1 MFYGTPCILSYLTMQ
16 VASQLA
22 GVEAQ
27 FQTAL
32 ERLNMDT
39 HSGTSDKTLETTDTV
54 DTMDNTVTLNKDS
67 DDITV
72 NRRVKCN
79 HISNQIIGIIR
90 SRNTANDK
98 GLHKRDPSAP
108 PQDSLRMQQSFR
120 R

>member
-1 MFYGTPCILSYLTMQ
+1 MTIQ

-32 ERLNMDT
+32 ERLTMDT
-39 HSGTSDKTLETTDTV
+39 HSGTTDKTLETTDKV
-54 DTMDNTVTLNKDS
+54 NTMVNTVTLNKDS
-67 DDITV
+67 DDIPV

-79 HISNQIIGIIR
+79 HISKEIIG
-90 SRNTANDK
+90 SRNTANEK
-98 GLHKRDPSAP
+98 SLNKRDPSTP
-108 PQDSLRMQQSFR
+108 QQDSLRMQQSFR